1 MYRNCYYDSFAGSVF
16 LRTWSEE
23 GVRIDTE
30 MPFQPFLFTEDEK
43 GVDGTS
49 IFKTPLKKHTFK
61 NSFERAKYL
70 KNTSRKRFF
79 GNLPPEQQFLIDMY
93 RDTVH
98 GKDFSKF
105 PLKVYYFDIETFSPN
120 AFPVPKLAKD
130 PVILITV
137 YNSLNKQ
144 IDTWGVEK
152 EYKPKSPNVR
162 YHRCNSESE
171 LFEKFINFWKADP
184 PDIWVGWNSEQ
195 FDIPYIINRGRSL
208 LNDDFINQLSPLR
221 RLQYREFR
229 NDFGQE
235 TGKWVINGISC
246 IDYMDLYKKF
256 SKGDR
261 ESYSLNYIAEYEL
274 KEGKL
279 AINATNLSSL
289 AETDWENFV
298 DYNIQDVNL
307 LIKLDEKLNYLN
319 IVRLLAYKG
328 CTNFEAAL
336 GKIAIVT
343 GAMSLQA
350 IEQGYII
357 PTFVNEE
364 IRDSLAGGF
373 VKDPVR
379 GLHESIVSFDVN
391 SLYPN
396 TIITLNISSETK
408 LGKIVTGDIEKD
420 EKIEI
425 KLVNGNVSSIS
436 TKKFKEFIK
445 NEKVAVSKAGVL
457 YSQKFKGVCP
467 NLINKIYAER
477 VEAKKKMKDLQLS
490 KKKNKETQDSIIYY
504 DTLQYTLKILLN
516 SIYGVFAN
524 KHSPFMDIDN
534 ASSITLTGQ
543 AVAKAGSEILRQY
556 SYKKYGVTED
566 IVVYN
571 DTDSVYITITPIL
584 KRLGIKLTDDTGV
597 VSKEAHEVVNDLDRA
612 VNAEV
617 IEWARAELNSID
629 PRYEFK
635 REAIAGV
642 GAFLMKKRYII
653 HVLDDEGIAVN
664 KFKYVGVEIARS
676 TTPKKVKELIK
687 KTVETAFLTKDI
699 KQTNTIFREAYEE
712 FKQLDVQ
719 DASFRR
725 AVKDYE
731 KYSKTASLGKFEKGT
746 PCHVKAAI
754 AYNLLLQRY
763 NLEGKY
769 ERINSGQKIKYFYAT
784 KNKYNLDAIAFVAE
798 YPAEFKKNIEIDYD
812 KMFEKIVA
820 GPVESVYEAIEWKM
834 PNFSREVH
842 TDLFDLF
849 GDDGNI

>member
-1 MYRNCYYDSFAGSVF
+1 MYRNCYYDSFNGSVF

-30 MPFQPFLFTEDEK
+30 MPFTPYLYVEDEK
-43 GVDGTS
+43 GKDGTS
-49 IFKTPLKKHTFK
+49 IFKTPLKKHVFK
-61 NSFERAKYL
+61 NGFDRSKFI
-70 KNTSRKRFF
+70 KNSSRKRYF
-79 GNLPPEQQFLIDMY
+79 GNLPPDQQFLIDMY
-93 RDTVH
+93 RNTVH

-152 EYKPKSPNVR
+152 DYVPKSPNVR
-162 YHRCNSESE
+162 YHRCRSESE
-171 LFEKFINFWKADP
+171 LFEKFMNFWKADP
-184 PDIWVGWNSEQ
+184 PDVWVGWNSEQ

-208 LNDDFINQLSPLR
+208 LNDDFINQLSPIGKLH
-221 RLQYREFR
+221 YREFR

-235 TGKWVINGISC
+235 TGKWIISGISC

-274 KEGKL
+274 EEGKL

-350 IEQGYII
+350 VEQGYII

-373 VKDPVR
+373 VKDPIR

-408 LGKIVTGDIEKD
+408 LGKIITGDIEKD

-425 KLVNGNVSSIS
+425 KLVNGNVTSIS
-436 TKKFKEFIK
+436 VKKFKEFIK
-445 NEKVAVSKAGVL
+445 NEKIAVSKAGVL

-477 VEAKKKMKDLQLS
+477 VEAKRKMKELQQS
-490 KKKNKETQDSIIYY
+490 KKKDKESQDSIIYY

-556 SYKKYGVTED
+556 SNKKYGVTED
-566 IVVYN
+566 VVVYG

-584 KRLGIKLTDDTGV
+584 KKLGIKLTDETGV
-597 VSKEAHEVVNDLDRA
+597 VSKEAHVIVDDLDRV

-617 IEWARAELNSID
+617 IDWAREELNSID
-629 PRYEFK
+629 PRFEFK

-687 KTVETAFLTKDI
+687 KTVETAFLTKDV

-712 FKQLDVQ
+712 FKHLDVQ

-725 AVKDYE
+725 AVKDYD
-731 KYSKTASLGKFEKGT
+731 KYGKHTTLSGFEKGT

-754 AYNLLLQRY
+754 AYNLLLEKF
-763 NLEGKY
+763 NISSKY
-769 ERINSGQKIKYFYAT
+769 EKINSGQKVKYFYAT
-784 KNKYNLDAIAFVAE
+784 KNPYNLDAVAFVAE
-798 YPAEFKKNIEIDYD
+798 FPTEFKDIIKIDYD
-812 KMFEKIVA
+812 KMFQKIVA
-820 GPVESVYEAIEWKM
+820 APVEKVYEAIEWRM
-834 PNFSREVH
+834 PNFSREVQ
-842 TDLFDLF
+842 TDLFDLLS
-849 GDDGNI
+849 D

>member
-1 MYRNCYYDSFAGSVF
+1 MYRNCYYDSFNGSVF

-30 MPFQPFLFTEDEK
+30 MPFSPYLYTEDERGK
-43 GVDGTS
+43 DATS
-49 IFKTPLKKHTFK
+49 IFKTPLKKHVFR
-61 NSFERAKYL
+61 NSFERSKFV
-70 KNTSRKRFF
+70 KDSSRKRFF
-79 GNLPPEQQFLIDMY
+79 GNLPPDQQFLIDMY

-98 GKDFSKF
+98 SKDFSKF
-105 PLKVYYFDIETFSPN
+105 PLKVYYFDIETFSPTS
-120 AFPVPKLAKD
+120 FPMPKEAKD
-130 PVILITV
+130 PVILITI
-137 YNSLNKQ
+137 YNSLNNQ

-152 EYKPKSPNVR
+152 EYTPKSSNVR
-162 YHRCNSESE
+162 YHKCNSESE

-184 PDIWVGWNSEQ
+184 PDIFVGWNSEQ
-195 FDIPYIINRGRSL
+195 FDIPYIINRGRKL
-208 LNDDFINQLSPLR
+208 LNDDFINQLSPLKK
-221 RLQYREFR
+221 LHYREFR

-235 TGKWVINGISC
+235 TGKWIITGISC

-261 ESYSLNYIAEYEL
+261 ESYSLNYISEYEL

-279 AINATNLSSL
+279 AINATNLSNL

-328 CTNFEAAL
+328 CTNFESAL

-350 IEQGYII
+350 GEQEYVI

-408 LGKIVTGDIEKD
+408 LGKIVTGDYEKD

-425 KLVNGNVSSIS
+425 KLVNGKVSSIS
-436 TKKFKEFIK
+436 TEKFKEFIK
-445 NEKVAVSKAGVL
+445 KEKVAVSKAGVL

-490 KKKNKETQDSIIYY
+490 KKKDKETLDSIIYY

-556 SYKKYGVTED
+556 ANKKYGVTED

-571 DTDSVYITITPIL
+571 DTDSCYITITPIL
-584 KRLGIKLTDDTGV
+584 KKLGIKLTDETGV
-597 VSKEAHEVVNDLDRA
+597 VSKEAHDVVNDLDKV
-612 VNAEV
+612 VNIEV
-617 IEWARAELNSID
+617 IKWAKDELNSID
-629 PRYEFK
+629 PRFEFK

-642 GAFLMKKRYII
+642 GAFLQKKRYII
-653 HVLDDEGIAVN
+653 QVLDDEGIAVN

-687 KTVETAFLTKDI
+687 KTVETAFLTKDV
-699 KQTNTIFREAYEE
+699 KQTNAIFREAYEE
-712 FKQLDVQ
+712 FKHLDIQ

-731 KYSKTASLGKFEKGT
+731 KYGKTASLSKFEKGT

-754 AYNLLLQRY
+754 AYNLLLEKY
-763 NLEGKY
+763 NLQSKY
-769 ERINSGQKIKYFYAT
+769 EKINSGQKIKYFYAT
-784 KNKYNLDAIAFVAE
+784 KNAHNLDAVAFVAE
-798 YPAEFKKNIEIDYD
+798 YPKEFRDLIKIDYD

-820 GPVESVYEAIEWKM
+820 APVESVYEAIEWRM
-834 PNFSREVH
+834 PNFSREVQ

-849 GDDGNI
+849 GE

>member
-1 MYRNCYYDSFAGSVF
+1 MYRNCYYDSFNGSVF

-30 MPFQPFLFTEDEK
+30 MPFTPYLYTEDERGK
-43 GVDGTS
+43 DGMS
-49 IFKTPLKKHTFK
+49 IFKTPLKKHVFK
-61 NSFERAKYL
+61 NGFERSKYV
-70 KNTSRKRFF
+70 KNSSRKRFF
-79 GNLPPEQQFLIDMY
+79 GNLPPDQQFLIDMY
-93 RDTVH
+93 KDTVH

-152 EYKPKSPNVR
+152 EYTPKAPNVR

-171 LFEKFINFWKADP
+171 LFEKFMNFWKADP

-221 RLQYREFR
+221 RLHYREFR

-298 DYNIQDVNL
+298 DYNIQDVSL

-350 IEQGYII
+350 VEQGYII

-408 LGKIVTGDIEKD
+408 LGKIITGDIDKD
-420 EKIEI
+420 DKIEI
-425 KLVNGNVSSIS
+425 KLVNGNVSAIS

-445 NEKVAVSKAGVL
+445 NENVAVSKAGVL

-490 KKKNKETQDSIIYY
+490 KKKNKETIDSIIYY

-556 SYKKYGVTED
+556 SNKKYGVTED

-584 KRLGIKLTDDTGV
+584 KKLGIKLTDETGV
-597 VSKEAHEVVNDLDRA
+597 VSKEAHVVVDDLDRV
-612 VNAEV
+612 VNREV

-699 KQTNTIFREAYEE
+699 KQTNDIFREAYEE
-712 FKQLDVQ
+712 FKLLDVQ

-731 KYSKTASLGKFEKGT
+731 KYGKNTTLSGFEKGT

-754 AYNLLLQRY
+754 AYNLLLKKY
-763 NLEGKY
+763 NIESKY
-769 ERINSGQKIKYFYAT
+769 EKIHSGQKIKYFYAT
-784 KNKYNLDAIAFVAE
+784 KNPYNLDAIAFI
-798 YPAEFKKNIEIDYD
+798 AEFPVEFKDVIKIDYN
-812 KMFEKIVA
+812 KMFQKIVA
-820 GPVESVYEAIEWKM
+820 APVESVYEAIEWRV
-834 PNFSREVH
+834 PNFSREIQ

-849 GDDGNI
+849 GI

>member
-1 MYRNCYYDSFAGSVF
+1 MYRNCYYDSFNGSVF
-16 LRTWSEE
+16 LRTWSDE

-30 MPFQPFLFTEDEK
+30 MPFTPYLFMEDEK
-43 GVDGTS
+43 GKDATS
-49 IFKTPLKKHTFK
+49 IFKTPLKKHVFK
-61 NSFERAKYL
+61 NGFERSKYV
-70 KNTSRKRFF
+70 KNSSRKRFF

-93 RDTVH
+93 KDTVH

-144 IDTWGVEK
+144 IDTWGVK
-152 EYKPKSPNVR
+152 KDYTPKLPNVR
-162 YHRCNSESE
+162 YHKCNSESE
-171 LFEKFINFWKADP
+171 LFEKFMNFWKADP
-184 PDIWVGWNSEQ
+184 PDVWVGWNSEQ

-208 LNDDFINQLSPLR
+208 LNDEFINQLSPLR
-221 RLQYREFR
+221 RLHYREFR

-408 LGKIVTGDIEKD
+408 LGKIITGDIEKD
-420 EKIEI
+420 DKIEI
-425 KLVNGNVSSIS
+425 KLINGNVSSIS
-436 TKKFKEFIK
+436 TSKFKEFIK
-445 NEKVAVSKAGVL
+445 NESVAVSKAGVL

-477 VEAKKKMKDLQLS
+477 VEAKKKMKVLQLS
-490 KKKNKETQDSIIYY
+490 KKKNKETLDSIIYY

-556 SYKKYGVTED
+556 SIKKYGITED
-566 IVVYN
+566 VVVYG

-584 KRLGIKLTDDTGV
+584 KKLGIKLTDGTGI
-597 VSKEAHEVVNDLDRA
+597 VSKEAHVIVDDLDRV

-617 IEWARAELNSID
+617 IDWARKELNSID
-629 PRYEFK
+629 PRFEFK

-653 HVLDDEGIAVN
+653 HVLDDEGVAVN

-699 KQTNTIFREAYEE
+699 KQTNDIFREAYEE
-712 FKQLDVQ
+712 FKLLDVQ

-731 KYSKTASLGKFEKGT
+731 KYGKNTTLSGFEKGT

-754 AYNLLLQRY
+754 AYNLLLKKF
-763 NLEGKY
+763 NIEGKY
-769 ERINSGQKIKYFYAT
+769 EKINSGQKIKYFYIT
-784 KNKYNLDAIAFVAE
+784 KNPYNLDAIAFVAE
-798 YPAEFKKNIEIDYD
+798 FPAEFKDVIKIDYN
-812 KMFEKIVA
+812 KMFQKIVA
-820 GPVESVYEAIEWKM
+820 APVESVYEAIEWRV
-834 PNFSREVH
+834 PNFSREVQ

-849 GDDGNI
+849 GI